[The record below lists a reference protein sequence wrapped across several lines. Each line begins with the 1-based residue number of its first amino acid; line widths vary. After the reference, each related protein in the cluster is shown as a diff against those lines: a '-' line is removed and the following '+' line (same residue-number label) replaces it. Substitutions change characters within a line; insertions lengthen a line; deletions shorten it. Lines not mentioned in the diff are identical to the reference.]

1 MSTILLL
8 IYSRR
13 LKRQMNKLS
22 FSFISGDR
30 DTCYHYVLISL
41 FDIIGKIEVV
51 AWIFHLC
58 LFVIGV
64 FFFSIGAKRLL
75 GFVPSLITAVGT
87 GIGDNANQ
95 SNGKSLG
102 STKKRNGLWV

>member
-1 MSTILLL
+1 M
-8 IYSRR
+8 
-13 LKRQMNKLS
+13 KRQMNELS

-30 DTCYHYVLISL
+30 D
-41 FDIIGKIEVV
+41 
-51 AWIFHLC
+51 
-58 LFVIGV
+58 IGV